1 MMKDDKRSI
10 EMTKEGDVHVK
21 PIRADMFTQRNV
33 SLKEL
38 NLLKMKSELM
48 GVNGKW
54 TRNIDKPIAS
64 EEDGWV

>member
-1 MMKDDKRSI
+1 MKDDKRSTK
-10 EMTKEGDVHVK
+10 MTKEGDVHVK
-21 PIRADMFTQRNV
+21 PTRANMLTQRDV

-64 EEDGWV
+64 EDNGWV

>member
-21 PIRADMFTQRNV
+21 PTRVDMLTQRNV